1 MRYKIYSSD
10 GKTVKCEAEKIE
22 YNGTFMGAVTLTV
35 SVKSKAH
42 KDFEI
47 GDYIDYRGERF
58 TLDNV
63 PTVKKSDFKNT
74 TGGAFEY
81 ESMQMLNPIA
91 ELEVCTFDD
100 FVGTSAADHSF
111 TAQPNFSFVAAT
123 MSDLAG
129 RIQANL
135 DRLYTGD
142 RKWTI
147 TVADNATD
155 KDMENMLITVNNI
168 KVWDAIAFCK
178 SKYGKNFIVRDRTI
192 TLGVS
197 GASVSDIVF
206 KVGGINGL
214 YDLTRNSQADHDVI
228 TRLSAY
234 GNTTNINPRYYS
246 LINVTVTAKLTGFD
260 YITSSHSLFFLFDL
274 TNSTELRDKV
284 KFSVNGS
291 STSYIVEGTW
301 GIFTDYTFGD
311 RGFAKSFA
319 AYKVDT
325 TEAIY
330 NDVKAKILSDGYAN
344 TTVTFISGAIKEN
357 ISDLSHLSYDVNSE
371 LPNNMNIMNLML
383 PGFPTKTLAEWVTE
397 NSILKTD
404 GTNGDAVSST
414 NATSDSSYKYPWLRE
429 YIRAGYTFSTEK
441 YYPYINSKNMSALG
455 VRPHTEYFTTDDLE
469 HKDIYPSLQY
479 FSDDRNAVEGATTL
493 DGNAIIDSG
502 IFSDGATVDPIY
514 IIIKDLG
521 FEFDDVV
528 INGTQPK
535 LHFNNGYCGGRD
547 FEVKTWEKNS
557 DGNWKLKCGRVYDDA
572 IGKYFPYKDAPIKAG
587 DLFVITDIYM
597 PESYIEQASI
607 ALLKWAMR
615 FLAKNDYS
623 VYSYALSVNGNF
635 IKRHDDKLIK
645 AGRASTSTFHYSIKE
660 GDILLIEDSD
670 IGISGSITIDT
681 LKITEDSS
689 LLPKYDITLR
699 DTKNVGSLEKIQQ
712 QIDAITNGGSGAG
725 YSSNQIEA
733 IAFAYLRNKFL
744 SKLDDDTASGLI
756 KFLKGIGLGTDYNI
770 TEKGIAT
777 LASILSKGSADGL
790 NGFRLTTDSNGNG
803 HIQTDY
809 LEVLKKAVFHELEVR
824 KMSAVGGNIM
834 LSPASSKVIKV
845 EKLDA
850 SGNVTTGTAAAYK
863 CYLKADDGTMQTQN
877 TWKIGDQALCK
888 TFNIKEGAYANVS
901 NQYYWRVV
909 TDCSSSVDADGNG
922 YVTLSNDSNYY
933 DTGSTEPKTEDTIVQ
948 CGYNDKYYLTVINP
962 TDTSH
967 ASFPYSRTGVIVLES
982 SVTSSSTV
990 NYATR
995 FRMLDLVT
1003 DFSLSDSLS
1012 TIVFDRDEIKI
1023 SSSKFQ
1029 WTTPNGDIPAV
1040 VYYGT
1045 YDATKKYDYY
1055 SEVDYAGSR
1064 WLCTNKSG
1072 AAIGEIP
1079 SESSKYWTK
1088 VKTSAVYTGTL
1099 SDYSDTIVVD
1109 ADGNCV
1115 GGLWFEVGNQ
1125 TDASGNIIYES
1136 DGKTPKKLV
1145 QYRLHTAVFAMRDST
1160 HLIYQEPTDSSGN
1173 YVTPSAGHYTFTVNY
1188 DGCTGNVANGTV
1200 YITGITHV
1208 KDGVTSSDDVWT
1220 DDDYELMRS
1229 LHQCRAIITI
1239 DCEGKKSVNVEM
1251 PVTIKHTDTS
1261 YINAHLNNAMGTVLW
1276 STAANKYTLASVSSV
1291 LTTFHDDTQLPQL
1304 SGKDTKGNDICYALI
1319 LNESGTDVTSSF
1331 NVTLNIYNAST
1342 DSKNYRTEITIAPK
1356 SSSLADGKYFAYI
1369 HSATKYAGVSYEHT
1383 NLITV
1388 IKQTDG
1394 MTYQIVPSTTIVK
1407 GLWNSDGS
1415 AIGSYSPTTVSAS
1428 VTASDGIST
1437 VRTLTYSEW
1446 NALGLSL
1453 AINGTTITDSVTK
1466 VTVSGTGNYECV
1478 LSLSGT
1484 IIDREVIGYNQDGQ
1498 TGKDGKSV
1506 TIKGEAAEH
1515 FTSNTLCDAATKDN
1529 SLYYLIDYTSPM
1541 WTNGAY
1547 TSTNKD
1553 ATALSVGDGYL
1564 IGNSLWMWTGSKW
1577 NEIKDFKGS
1586 DGKSASVT
1594 YTIEYGASATY
1605 AQDPSTL
1612 NISWSSSL
1620 PAAVSGMYLYVRT
1633 TIKIYQDANLTST
1646 LYQYNVSR
1654 IGDDGY
1660 SYEYI
1665 YTLSAS
1671 DSVGT
1676 PSFSSSDDNSAIT
1689 SSKIDTNNVTWY
1701 DVPQPIT
1708 STNPYLF
1715 VSQRNGYGSARHY
1728 DSSSSSHPWSAWS
1741 TPTLWARYGK
1751 DGKDMTALVCS
1762 PDVIKLTWTYDSG
1775 TETLSGNLK
1784 PTIKLV
1790 KGDGTSTV
1798 AANASVTFEPAS
1810 DTSTAPTTTT
1820 DANGQFTITSSLIVR
1835 RFKGYFLT
1843 TQNSVDIPVKQTY
1856 CDISYTINSVNYTL
1870 RVQIMVDSSA
1880 FDASFEHDSQTF
1892 HSDYSSFKTST
1903 NNTLTAQGTS
1913 IKQNA
1918 DNIAL
1923 KAAQT
1928 DLNTLSNEYSALNVK
1943 ANNISL
1949 KVGSW
1954 QDKLN
1959 LIPTSVWHKCLTAS
1973 STRDTIIASW
1983 DIPVTKNKNYVL
1995 SAEGK
2000 NLLIQIY
2007 DAGDNT
2013 YTAKVVGTPISIIA
2027 TPVHTAA
2034 SSTLSVLIYA
2044 RQGTTAQFNYAQ
2056 LEETAISSGT
2066 ENANTAWSPCKS
2078 DKDVSDNILT
2088 GSRDL
2093 SSGTS
2098 INTTSETYTDA
2109 NGNEFTAFYSTAGDD
2124 IYITDAIEL
2133 GVGLYTFSFL
2143 ARADV
2148 DAQTFIAGLYNSSN
2162 AVAFAFSYVASNGT
2176 SSVTTNEVTVAMST
2190 SWMRYYITYN
2200 VTTAGTG
2207 YFEILPNDSMWFCA
2221 PKLTKCGAWDAWTNA
2236 IGYDDLLPAGLNVN
2250 RDGVELIGNKV
2261 TVKSQSGKTNT
2272 VFTEDESGNPI
2283 LNTNII
2289 IAKKLKT
2296 TGSTYVTLQN
2306 GVARFENSTDK
2317 AKFEVGMYDN
2327 NGTNVFSIKTFDAK
2341 GTLAGWLDEDGWH
2354 SIKNIARFTST
2365 SEYYRINNATTLSA
2379 FISAGG
2385 IATIK
2390 ALNFANIFGLA
2401 LYIFG
2406 AKQETV
2412 NGVLTYKADGTY
2424 ALTDSE
2430 ASTYNGDIYT
2440 AHRSC

>member
-1 MRYKIYSSD
+1 MR
-10 GKTVKCEAEKIE
+10 KTSLYIKYLDA
-22 YNGTFMGAVTLTV
+22 NGTEQSFPSAAVPAVVTKFTYTAQRMGSAPTIT
-35 SVKSKAH
+35 ATC
-42 KDFEI
+42 
-47 GDYIDYRGERF
+47 YYRSC
-58 TLDNV
+58 LDNV
-63 PTVKKSDFKNT
+63 WTKKEYVTLNGEKYYVSQVPTSSKSNDNLMYQHDITFTSERLVLENTYFLDVVTSDTLEAYKDRYRSNDTSFSTYCDIVEFAARLTDSMKYSGLNYSVVIDSGISSETKEVSFSEKYLSEALQEIYNTFKLAYYFVGHVIHVGYTENAIT
-74 TGGAFEY
+74 TPFEY
-81 ESMQMLNPIA
+81 GDNLLKITKTNANYKICDR
-91 ELEVCTFDD
+91 VTG
-100 FVGTSAADHSF
+100 VGSTENI
-111 TAQPNFSFVAAT
+111 QYYYPN
-123 MSDLAG
+123 
-129 RIQANL
+129 
-135 DRLYTGD
+135 
-142 RKWTI
+142 
-147 TVADNATD
+147 DNA
-155 KDMENMLITVNNI
+155 
-168 KVWDAIAFCK
+168 
-178 SKYGKNFIVRDRTI
+178 SGKAVFTCNKGNE
-192 TLGVS
+192 LVS
-197 GASVSDIVF
+197 SIDLSVLLALD
-206 KVGGINGL
+206 
-214 YDLTRNSQADHDVI
+214 
-228 TRLSAY
+228 
-234 GNTTNINPRYYS
+234 GN
-246 LINVTVTAKLTGFD
+246 L
-260 YITSSHSLFFLFDL
+260 
-274 TNSTELRDKV
+274 
-284 KFSVNGS
+284 
-291 STSYIVEGTW
+291 
-301 GIFTDYTFGD
+301 
-311 RGFAKSFA
+311 
-319 AYKVDT
+319 
-325 TEAIY
+325 Y
-330 NDVKAKILSDGYAN
+330 ND
-344 TTVTFISGAIKEN
+344 TFTYG
-357 ISDLSHLSYDVNSE
+357 
-371 LPNNMNIMNLML
+371 
-383 PGFPTKTLAEWVTE
+383 TK
-397 NSILKTD
+397 D
-404 GTNGDAVSST
+404 GTNGFYYGSDSFVSYDESGIVLADTSNVPSGLTINITSRIWIAPSQNLMPSIYRSSLGAERFYNAQNNTYKDDSGNYYSFNNSFVTGNPHEIKVTEDDIKPTIKGVT
-414 NATSDSSYKYPWLRE
+414 NASGALFGTIAAIAFDKDDSDELDANNDYVHSYF
-429 YIRAGYTFSTEK
+429 YIRLNIFNGDYGFNLFNQASASDTAKISMTSGNCAACTFEIGVIKEQQNDKYIFHNPVQVDANGDIVSGNFAEKVNENNLIASQQNTQTNSVWIAVKKENSTF
-441 YYPYINSKNMSALG
+441 G
-455 VRPHTEYFTTDDLE
+455 VVMPNHNADY
-469 HKDIYPSLQY
+469 KPS
-479 FSDDRNAVEGATTL
+479 V
-493 DGNAIIDSG
+493 
-502 IFSDGATVDPIY
+502 
-514 IIIKDLG
+514 
-521 FEFDDVV
+521 
-528 INGTQPK
+528 
-535 LHFNNGYCGGRD
+535 
-547 FEVKTWEKNS
+547 
-557 DGNWKLKCGRVYDDA
+557 
-572 IGKYFPYKDAPIKAG
+572 G
-587 DLFVITDIYM
+587 DTFVITGIMMPKALVLAAEDKLTRTIIKYMKENNDEKFTFSISFSRVWLVNHPDTEKLLNENARLIIRYNNTDYTLYVSNFTLKADENILTEIDVELTDTLTVQQGQLQSAITQITNDI
-597 PESYIEQASI
+597 
-607 ALLKWAMR
+607 
-615 FLAKNDYS
+615 LA
-623 VYSYALSVNGNF
+623 NGNSSADF
-635 IKRHDDKLIK
+635 L
-645 AGRASTSTFHYSIKE
+645 KE
-660 GDILLIEDSD
+660 GLNYFLRKNAPDS
-670 IGISGSITIDT
+670 
-681 LKITEDSS
+681 
-689 LLPKYDITLR
+689 
-699 DTKNVGSLEKIQQ
+699 
-712 QIDAITNGGSGAG
+712 TN
-725 YSSNQIEA
+725 YI
-733 IAFAYLRNKFL
+733 
-744 SKLDDDTASGLI
+744 I

-777 LASILSKGSADGL
+777 LASILSKGSTDGL

-967 ASFPYSRTGVIVLES
+967 ASFPYSRTGVFVLES

-1029 WTTPNGDIPAV
+1029 WTTPNGDISAV

-1064 WLCTNKSG
+1064 WLCTDKSG

-1136 DGKTPKKLV
+1136 DGTTPKKLA

-1291 LTTFHDDTQLPQL
+1291 LTTFHDDAQLPQL

-1319 LNESGTDVTSSF
+1319 LNDSGTDVTSSF

-1369 HSATKYAGVSYEHT
+1369 HSVTKYAGVSYEHT

-1959 LIPTSVWHKCLTAS
+1959 LIPNSVWHKCLTAS
-1973 STRDTIIASW
+1973 STGDTIIASW

-2088 GSRDL
+2088 GTRDL

-2098 INTTSETYTDA
+2098 VSGADKTYTDD
-2109 NGNEFTAFYSTAGDD
+2109 NGNEFAAYYSTMGDE

-2143 ARADV
+2143 AKADV

-2207 YFEILPNDSMWFCA
+2207 YFEISPNDSMWFCA

-2236 IGYDDLLPAGLNVN
+2236 IGYDNLLSSGLDIYKDFIAAYANHFKFYDNYGNDLGCFDDYGLTSKAVNCKNANGYVVFTVNEDNINGLIKRYYPDPDKNNVSKLLLMEEAYVYDASHNCIGIKRIYYN
-2250 RDGVELIGNKV
+2250 RDGSISYVI
-2261 TVKSQSGKTNT
+2261 
-2272 VFTEDESGNPI
+2272 DESE
-2283 LNTNII
+2283 T
-2289 IAKKLKT
+2289 KMT
-2296 TGSTYVTLQN
+2296 TGYVGWKSEEAYESTTRFPN
-2306 GVARFENSTDK
+2306 GGTTDDGSALTKNCYKNTFVSNDANSK
-2317 AKFEVGMYDN
+2317 KYNGNVEVDQAPKSASDGLGSPTWYTGYLL
-2327 NGTNVFSIKTFDAK
+2327 GTNVTLLLSNTVPVVGVYMRNVYHYVDGKLTETLTNKTTK
-2341 GTLAGWLDEDGWH
+2341 VYDG
-2354 SIKNIARFTST
+2354 NFTPS
-2365 SEYYRINNATTLSA
+2365 L
-2379 FISAGG
+2379 
-2385 IATIK
+2385 
-2390 ALNFANIFGLA
+2390 
-2401 LYIFG
+2401 
-2406 AKQETV
+2406 
-2412 NGVLTYKADGTY
+2412 
-2424 ALTDSE
+2424 
-2430 ASTYNGDIYT
+2430 
-2440 AHRSC
+2440 